1 MMFGKNKGAALTAE
15 RIPFC
20 SVGVEIGVW
29 RGDSS
34 EWFLRRGGYLHL
46 VDPWSV
52 EPYETSNEFGDYA
65 AYLNRYA
72 KLVGSNNPEA
82 FQSFYDGIYRSVEKR
97 FRDCPV
103 TIHRQTSAEFF
114 AEFRTTVDWVYVDGL
129 HSFDGCLTD
138 LIGALN
144 IVKQGGSI
152 FGDDYGNK
160 EGVTGAVDGFVEHSG
175 LYVDHFENQYQIR
188 V

>member
-15 RIPFC
+15 RIPID

-34 EWFLRRGGYLHL
+34 ALFLKRAKHLHL

-52 EPYETSNEFGDYA
+52 EAYESSDEFGDYA
-65 AYLNRYA
+65 AYLNRYS
-72 KLVGSNNPEA
+72 KLVGSNKPEQ
-82 FQSFYDGIYRSVEKR
+82 FQKFYDGIYNSVKKR
-97 FRDCPV
+97 FRGCPV
-103 TIHRQTSAEFF
+103 TIHRQTSAGFF
-114 AEFRTTVDWVYVDGL
+114 AGFRTSVDWVYIDGL
-129 HSFDGCLTD
+129 HSFEGCQGD
-138 LIGALN
+138 LVCALGF
-144 IVKQGGSI
+144 IKPGGSI

-160 EGVTGAVDGFVEHSG
+160 LGVTKA
-175 LYVDHFENQYQIR
+175 VDHFAKQTGLPVDHFDNQYQIR